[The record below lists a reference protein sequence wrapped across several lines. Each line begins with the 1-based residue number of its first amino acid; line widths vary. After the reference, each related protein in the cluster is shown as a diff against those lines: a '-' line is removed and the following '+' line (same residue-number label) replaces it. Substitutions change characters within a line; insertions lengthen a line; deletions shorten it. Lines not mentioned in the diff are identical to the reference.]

1 MVNPFSRCG
10 RWITERKF
18 SPDWSLPDLEPG
30 VIERLNRS
38 LFNVIQAEDGDL
50 DVKNYVEAQWTL
62 LAQALYPSLAP
73 VYPNSGEEVEAAA
86 ANKAWSALTRDVL
99 PETGASEPSLKQALE
114 RSLELSIQA
123 FTDLL
128 VQIEEMDSEPS
139 LDTYAWET
147 MSESL
152 VCSCFNLV
160 GVPPQFLLETWHC
173 LCYCPPKPRQ
183 HTFFA
188 SQSYSKHGF
197 ANRR

>member
-86 ANKAWSALTRDVL
+86 ANKAHKVDHKWPRLYALDGRAPRVAPCSTSATICIHQN
-99 PETGASEPSLKQALE
+99 S
-114 RSLELSIQA
+114 SI
-123 FTDLL
+123 
-128 VQIEEMDSEPS
+128 
-139 LDTYAWET
+139 
-147 MSESL
+147 SL
-152 VCSCFNLV
+152 V
-160 GVPPQFLLETWHC
+160 
-173 LCYCPPKPRQ
+173 
-183 HTFFA
+183 
-188 SQSYSKHGF
+188 
-197 ANRR
+197 